1 MGRGGQIRLVL
12 QVDGM
17 VGVHHQGPGFGGFV
31 VSIAVLLTAGVVQ
44 LDPRPVLVDH
54 LNHAQCGG
62 QGQVGWKVLCVWCF
76 CVCVCVHVSVC
87 TESE

>member
-12 QVDGM
+12 QVDGT

-54 LNHAQCGG
+54 LNHAQCGET
-62 QGQVGWKVLCVWCF
+62 GQVGWKVLRIWF
-76 CVCVCVHVSVC
+76 FSVCVCSCECV
-87 TESE
+87 